1 MASYPLFS
9 AAVLMN
15 KGYLALEPAT
25 HCSAADFH
33 KNGPEYRPV
42 PVLVAYSYVCM
53 RAANTATAE
62 GKNSGASVS
71 QEGREGGRESH

>member
-33 KNGPEYRPV
+33 KNGPE
-42 PVLVAYSYVCM
+42 
-53 RAANTATAE
+53 ATV
-62 GKNSGASVS
+62 KASEAGVS
-71 QEGREGGRESH
+71 MQ

>member
-33 KNGPEYRPV
+33 KNGPDCGCWWGADGGRTV
-42 PVLVAYSYVCM
+42 IRC
-53 RAANTATAE
+53 RR
-62 GKNSGASVS
+62 SGPADLMNDRSDASVDLS
-71 QEGREGGRESH
+71 TDQTPLVT

>member
-1 MASYPLFS
+1 MVFNGNVYTLFS

-33 KNGPEYRPV
+33 KNGPESNCWAENHRQI
-42 PVLVAYSYVCM
+42 AFVCM
-53 RAANTATAE
+53 PGCCSHYET
-62 GKNSGASVS
+62 
-71 QEGREGGRESH
+71 EGGSNAVVFCVL